1 MGPFSIYLG
10 RENFVHRVLMPNL
23 LRFEP
28 FLQKYQTHLPILRFL
43 SCPILLDITRVEE
56 IDNVGLS
63 SIQAF
68 NLSVDLLLA
77 KIAVASLSITPES
90 SVCQVGVGDVHFS

>member
-28 FLQKYQTHLPILRFL
+28 FLQKYQTHLHILRFL
-43 SCPILLDITRVEE
+43 SCPILLDITR
-56 IDNVGLS
+56 VGLS

-77 KIAVASLSITPES
+77 KIAVASL
-90 SVCQVGVGDVHFS
+90 